1 MEKDLNLPT
10 EYFEKEENNL
20 LEEDVSN
27 NKDLLSVENFTPT
40 SIQEDSEENTRQETS
55 LPVLNIPEKQLA
67 NSTEVADA
75 LMPTTNNSQ
84 NNNSVIQAKTSVN
97 AELPQKNN
105 SNIQTRTSLNA
116 ELPQNN
122 NSNIQTRPAFNAEQ
136 IIEEISSI
144 DNKINNLEKQIEN
157 LNSEEKEN
165 FNNIVQQ
172 DNNTFNEYNSEEG
185 DNVIEV
191 FSNKNTLQKQYL
203 KRDINLLI
211 RQKEKLKIEQQKLI
225 NNTPFVDDNQFVS
238 NFSDQTTQAGNEA
251 LQKSLEVEEF
261 LNKEGDE
268 PVVVQ
273 DKNIGTA
280 VISESQGNLENAVE
294 EHGGLDNALK
304 DSINNQNNYTQF
316 VPNFSTE
323 PMPDNNATVAN
334 NTQKILEVV
343 TGLSSILKDLVGS
356 MKSGSNSNSS
366 TTSSNKENT
375 SQTSNSQ
382 PTAPATQSTPA
393 QGSREFKPTSNFK
406 GDLPSADDF
415 PAGFDLTQL
424 RGSNLLTRI

>member
-1 MEKDLNLPT
+1 VEKDLNLPT

-27 NKDLLSVENFTPT
+27 NKDLLSVENFTPSST
-40 SIQEDSEENTRQETS
+40 QEEEEENIGEEAT

-67 NSTEVADA
+67 NSTEVLNASIPA
-75 LMPTTNNSQ
+75 TNNSQ
-84 NNNSVIQAKTSVN
+84 NS
-97 AELPQKNN
+97 N
-105 SNIQTRTSLNA
+105 SNIQTKTSLNT

-122 NSNIQTRPAFNAEQ
+122 NSNLQTRPALNAEQ
-136 IIEEISSI
+136 ILEEISSI
-144 DNKINNLEKQIEN
+144 DNKINSLEKQIEN
-157 LNSEEKEN
+157 LNAEEKAN

-172 DNNTFNEYNSEEG
+172 DNNTFNDYNSEEG
-185 DNVIEV
+185 DSVIEV

-211 RQKEKLKIEQQKLI
+211 KQKEKLKIEQQKQI
-225 NNTPFVDDNQFVS
+225 NNTPFVDDNQFAS
-238 NFSDQTTQAGNEA
+238 NFSDQPTPVGNEA

-323 PMPDNNATVAN
+323 PMPDNNAAVAN

-356 MKSGSNSNSS
+356 MKSGSNFNSS

-382 PTAPATQSTPA
+382 PTAPATQSAPA
-393 QGSREFKPTSNFK
+393 QGSKEFKPTSNFK

-424 RGSNLLTRI
+424 GGSNLLTRI

>member
-27 NKDLLSVENFTPT
+27 NKDLLSVENFTPSST
-40 SIQEDSEENTRQETS
+40 QEEEEENIGEEAT

-67 NSTEVADA
+67 NSTEVLNASIPA
-75 LMPTTNNSQ
+75 TNNSQ
-84 NNNSVIQAKTSVN
+84 NS
-97 AELPQKNN
+97 N
-105 SNIQTRTSLNA
+105 SNIQTKTSLNT

-122 NSNIQTRPAFNAEQ
+122 NSNLQTRPALNAEQ
-136 IIEEISSI
+136 ILEEISSI
-144 DNKINNLEKQIEN
+144 DNKINSLEKQIEN
-157 LNSEEKEN
+157 LNAEEKAN

-172 DNNTFNEYNSEEG
+172 DNNTFNDYNSEEG
-185 DNVIEV
+185 DSVIEV

-203 KRDINLLI
+203 KRDINLLVK
-211 RQKEKLKIEQQKLI
+211 QKEKLKIEQQKLI
-225 NNTPFVDDNQFVS
+225 NNTPFVDDNQFAS
-238 NFSDQTTQAGNEA
+238 NFSDQPAPVGNEA

-323 PMPDNNATVAN
+323 SMPDNNATVAN

-356 MKSGSNSNSS
+356 IKSGSNSNST

-375 SQTSNSQ
+375 SQTSSPQ
-382 PTAPATQSTPA
+382 PTAPATQSAPT

-424 RGSNLLTRI
+424 GGSNLLTRI

>member
-27 NKDLLSVENFTPT
+27 NKELLSVENFTPSST
-40 SIQEDSEENTRQETS
+40 QEEEEENTKEEAT
-55 LPVLNIPEKQLA
+55 LPVLNIPEKQLD

-84 NNNSVIQAKTSVN
+84 NS
-97 AELPQKNN
+97 N
-105 SNIQTRTSLNA
+105 SNIQTKTSLNT

-122 NSNIQTRPAFNAEQ
+122 NSNLQTRPALNAEQ
-136 IIEEISSI
+136 ILEEISSI
-144 DNKINNLEKQIEN
+144 DNKINSLEKQIEN
-157 LNSEEKEN
+157 LNAEEKAN

-280 VISESQGNLENAVE
+280 VISESQGNLENAID
-294 EHGGLDNALK
+294 EHGGLDNAFK

-323 PMPDNNATVAN
+323 PMPDNNAAVAN

-356 MKSGSNSNSS
+356 IKSGSNSNSS
-366 TTSSNKENT
+366 TSSSNKENT

-382 PTAPATQSTPA
+382 PTAPATQSAPA

-424 RGSNLLTRI
+424 GGSNLLTRI

>member
-1 MEKDLNLPT
+1 VEKDLNLPT

>member
-27 NKDLLSVENFTPT
+27 NKDLLSVENFLPSST
-40 SIQEDSEENTRQETS
+40 QDESEENTGEEKE
-55 LPVLNIPEKQLA
+55 LPVLNIPEKQLTESA
-67 NSTEVADA
+67 EVADA
-75 LMPTTNNSQ
+75 LIPTTNNSQ
-84 NNNSVIQAKTSVN
+84 NK
-97 AELPQKNN
+97 
-105 SNIQTRTSLNA
+105 
-116 ELPQNN
+116 
-122 NSNIQTRPAFNAEQ
+122 NSNIQTRPTFNAEQ
-136 IIEEISSI
+136 IIEEISNI

-157 LNSEEKEN
+157 LNIEEKTN

-172 DNNTFNEYNSEEG
+172 DDNTFNNYNSEES

-211 RQKEKLKIEQQKLI
+211 KQKEKLKIEQQKLI
-225 NNTPFVDDNQFVS
+225 NNTPFADDNQLVS
-238 NFSDQTTQAGNEA
+238 NFFDQSLPANNEA
-251 LQKSLEVEEF
+251 LQKSLEVEKF
-261 LNKEGDE
+261 LGQEGDD

-280 VISESQGNLENAVE
+280 VISESQGNLENAID

-323 PMPDNNATVAN
+323 PMPDNNAAVAN

-343 TGLSSILKDLVGS
+343 TGLSSILKDLVS
-356 MKSGSNSNSS
+356 SIKSGNNYNSS
-366 TTSSNKENT
+366 PTSGNKDSTT
-375 SQTSNSQ
+375 QTSNSQ
-382 PTAPATQSTPA
+382 PPAPAPQQSPTQV
-393 QGSREFKPTSNFK
+393 SREFKPTSNFK
-406 GDLPSADDF
+406 GDLPSSDDF

-424 RGSNLLTRI
+424 GGSNLLTRI

>member
-1 MEKDLNLPT
+1 VEKDLNLPT

-40 SIQEDSEENTRQETS
+40 SIQEDSEESTRQETS

-84 NNNSVIQAKTSVN
+84 NSNSVIQTKTSFN
-97 AELPQKNN
+97 AELPQN
-105 SNIQTRTSLNA
+105 
-116 ELPQNN
+116 NN

-273 DKNIGTA
+273 DKDIGTA
-280 VISESQGNLENAVE
+280 VISESQGNLENAID

-356 MKSGSNSNSS
+356 IKSGSNSNSS
-366 TTSSNKENT
+366 TSSSNRENT

-382 PTAPATQSTPA
+382 PTAPATQSAPA

-424 RGSNLLTRI
+424 GGSNLLTRI

>member
-1 MEKDLNLPT
+1 VEKDLNLPT

-27 NKDLLSVENFTPT
+27 NKDLLSVENFTPSST
-40 SIQEDSEENTRQETS
+40 QEEEEENIGEEAT

-67 NSTEVADA
+67 NSTEVLNASIPA
-75 LMPTTNNSQ
+75 TNNSQ
-84 NNNSVIQAKTSVN
+84 NS
-97 AELPQKNN
+97 N
-105 SNIQTRTSLNA
+105 SNIQTKTSLNT

-122 NSNIQTRPAFNAEQ
+122 NSNLQTRPALNAEQ
-136 IIEEISSI
+136 ILEEISSI
-144 DNKINNLEKQIEN
+144 DNKINSLEKQIEN
-157 LNSEEKEN
+157 LNAEEKAN

-172 DNNTFNEYNSEEG
+172 DNNTFNDYNSEEG
-185 DNVIEV
+185 DSVIEV

-203 KRDINLLI
+203 KRDINLLVK
-211 RQKEKLKIEQQKLI
+211 QKEKLKIEQQKLI
-225 NNTPFVDDNQFVS
+225 NNTPFVDDNQFAS
-238 NFSDQTTQAGNEA
+238 NFSDQPAPVGNEA

-323 PMPDNNATVAN
+323 SMPDNNATVAN

-356 MKSGSNSNSS
+356 IKSGSNSNST

-375 SQTSNSQ
+375 SQTSSPQ
-382 PTAPATQSTPA
+382 PTAPATQSAPT

-424 RGSNLLTRI
+424 GGSNLLTRI